1 MAART
6 EADIRLGAMK
16 PVGVRRLGVTQQEDA
31 GLSLHLAPRV
41 KNMDHITEWAAGCPA
56 VVLPSP
62 NRGTAP
68 PVVRNPEPPTT
79 MRVRMADVRNKY
91 RTILLFGMP
100 GSGKGTQGAVLGQL
114 PDLVHVSMG
123 DVFRKIPK
131 YGKFGQEIE
140 RYTSKGALV
149 PDDLTV
155 RIWERHIQI
164 LGWQELLLPGQ
175 HTLIL
180 DGVPRNYAQA
190 ERLDHVLDVIQIF
203 HLHIND
209 EVRAGERLKARALR
223 ENRLDDMNEEVIR
236 RRLKT
241 YYDETY
247 KTLSFYPPEL
257 VFDIDAGQ
265 SPIDVLRDI
274 VCRMS
279 DLQQLVTSRPSAISE
294 TAHSS

>member
-1 MAART
+1 MA
-6 EADIRLGAMK
+6 E
-16 PVGVRRLGVTQQEDA
+16 VN
-31 GLSLHLAPRV
+31 H
-41 KNMDHITEWAAGCPA
+41 
-56 VVLPSP
+56 
-62 NRGTAP
+62 
-68 PVVRNPEPPTT
+68 
-79 MRVRMADVRNKY
+79 KY

-131 YGKFGQEIE
+131 YGQFGREIE

-164 LGWQELLLPGQ
+164 LEWQELLLPGQ

-180 DGVPRNYAQA
+180 DGLPRNYTQA
-190 ERLDHVLDVIQIF
+190 ERLDHVLEVLQIF
-203 HLHIND
+203 HLKIND
-209 EVRAGERLKARALR
+209 VVKAGERLKTRALR

-236 RRLKT
+236 RRLQT

-247 KTLSFYPPEL
+247 KTLSFYPTEI
-257 VFDIDAGQ
+257 VYDVDATQ
-265 SPIDVLRDI
+265 SPIDVCRGIVDRLSDIQHLRT
-274 VCRMS
+274 
-279 DLQQLVTSRPSAISE
+279 LPRPSQISE
-294 TAHSS
+294 TAQDLRGMG